1 MGVHTGLH
9 KEVSM
14 LSLKE
19 CTDFCGL
26 TDDEVQAIEH
36 GAHVTPVGACAL
48 AQSAEEKPKEC
59 RQLLK
64 YMHEYLEYVESHE
77 DTRRSH
83 EVHEAIQHFV
93 STHHFV

>member
-1 MGVHTGLH
+1 
-9 KEVSM
+9 M

-26 TDDEVQAIEH
+26 TDDELMAIEH

-48 AQSAEEKPKEC
+48 AQAAEENPKDC
-59 RQLLK
+59 RQVLK
-64 YMHEYLEYVESHE
+64 YMQEYLAYVEDHA
-77 DTRRSH
+77 DTRRAH
-83 EVHEAIQHFV
+83 EVHEAIQHFA